1 MTLEKVILTLNSFIP
16 FIGVAITLF
25 VYGFSKINTKNI
37 SIQITYILFF
47 IMWCMLYLAEYSST
61 FQPNIQSSIS
71 RMLVLAIEITISI
84 YVYKIT
90 DCVDGLKKDIV
101 EHYKSKKVRN
111 HLLCLEV
118 LPPTQ
123 ENLIDECKK

>member
-25 VYGFSKINTKNI
+25 VYGFSKINTKNF

-61 FQPNIQSSIS
+61 FQPNIQSSIA
-71 RMLVLAIEITISI
+71 RLLILAIEITISI

-101 EHYKSKKVRN
+101 EHSKSKKVRN

-118 LPPTQ
+118 ITPAQ

>member
-25 VYGFSKINTKNI
+25 VYGVSKINTKSI

>member
-25 VYGFSKINTKNI
+25 VYGVSKINTKNI

>member
-25 VYGFSKINTKNI
+25 VYGVSKINTKNI
-37 SIQITYILFF
+37 LIQITYILFF
-47 IMWCMLYLAEYSST
+47 IMWCMLYLADYSST

-101 EHYKSKKVRN
+101 EHSKSKKVRN
-111 HLLCLEV
+111 HLPCLEV
-118 LPPTQ
+118 ITQTQ
-123 ENLIDECKK
+123 ENLINDSKK

>member
-1 MTLEKVILTLNSFIP
+1 
-16 FIGVAITLF
+16 
-25 VYGFSKINTKNI
+25 
-37 SIQITYILFF
+37 
-47 IMWCMLYLAEYSST
+47 MLYLAEYSST

>member
-25 VYGFSKINTKNI
+25 VYGVSKINTKSI

-47 IMWCMLYLAEYSST
+47 IMWSMFYLADCST
-61 FQPNIQSSIS
+61 NFRPNIQSSIG
-71 RMLVLAIEITISI
+71 RMLMLTIEITISI
-84 YVYKIT
+84 YVYAIT

>member
-25 VYGFSKINTKNI
+25 VYGFSKINTKNF

-61 FQPNIQSSIS
+61 FQPNIQSSIA
-71 RMLVLAIEITISI
+71 RLLILAIEITISI
-84 YVYKIT
+84 YVYTIT

-101 EHYKSKKVRN
+101 EHSKSKKVRN
-111 HLLCLEV
+111 HLPCLEV
-118 LPPTQ
+118 ITPTQ
-123 ENLIDECKK
+123 ENLINDSKK